1 VTLADQ
7 TTPLATQTPALW
19 DGALEEARSLIGVE
33 LRRHDHSWN
42 TEAHPD
48 SVRHFCWGI
57 GDDNPLFC
65 DPDYGKATRWGAGLA
80 PGCFLYTIDSTI
92 VAPKLRGIQ
101 WMYGGTSWEWYK
113 PVRHR
118 DRLTTRVRLLDA
130 VVKQGGRAR
139 AFIVQ
144 TGESLYY
151 DDAGKLVARALGSTA
166 RTPRAKAEGG
176 LKYEPRA
183 THRYTVEEL
192 QQIAAG
198 IDAEQVR
205 GAVPRYWEEV
215 REGDVMQPI
224 LKGPL
229 TITDMICWY
238 SGAGHTYKAHARAD
252 RHRRRHPSDAFVNPQ
267 TGAQDSAARGHT
279 EEKMARE
286 VGMPGG
292 YDVGPQRISWLGQL
306 VTNWVGDDGFMRA
319 LDVKLRRPNIFG
331 DVSWCRG
338 RVMDKRKE
346 DSVHLVDLEVHVENQ
361 LGETTASGTA
371 VAALPSVAAH
381 G

>member
-1 VTLADQ
+1 MNPAEQSTV
-7 TTPLATQTPALW
+7 QTPALW

-65 DPDYGKATRWGAGLA
+65 DPEYGHGTRWGAGLA

-101 WMYGGTSWEWYK
+101 WMYGGTVWEWYK

-118 DRLTTRVRLLDA
+118 DRMTTRVRLLDA
-130 VVKQGGRAR
+130 AEKRGSRAR

-151 DDAGKLVARALGSTA
+151 NEAGELVARALGSTA
-166 RTPRAKAEGG
+166 RTPRARAEGG

-183 THRYTVEEL
+183 THRYTDEEL
-192 QQIAAG
+192 QHIAAG
-198 IDAEQVR
+198 IEAEIVR
-205 GAVPRYWEEV
+205 GAVPRLWEDV
-215 REGDVMQPI
+215 REGDVLQPI

-238 SGAGHTYKAHARAD
+238 SGAGHTYKAHGRAD
-252 RHRRRHPSDAFVNPQ
+252 RHRRRHPADAFVNPQ

-279 EEKMARE
+279 EATMARE

-306 VTNWVGDDGFMRA
+306 VTNWVGDDGFVRG

-338 RVMDKRKE
+338 RVVNKRQE
-346 DSVHLVDLEVHVENQ
+346 DGVNLVDLEVHVENQ
-361 LGETTASGTA
+361 LGEKTATGTA
-371 VAALPSVAAH
+371 VAELPSGSTHA
-381 G
+381 

>member
-1 VTLADQ
+1 MTPADQ

-19 DGALEEARSLIGVE
+19 NGALEEARSLIGVE

-48 SVRHFCWGI
+48 SVRHFCWGV

-65 DPDYGKATRWGAGLA
+65 NPEYGKSTRWGAELA

-101 WMYGGTSWEWYK
+101 WMYGGTGWEWYK
-113 PVRHR
+113 PIRHR
-118 DRLTTRVRLLDA
+118 DRMTTRVRLLDA
-130 VVKQGGRAR
+130 VEKQGSRAQS
-139 AFIVQ
+139 FVVQ
-144 TGESLYY
+144 TGESLYSNE
-151 DDAGKLVARALGSTA
+151 AGELVAQALGTTA
-166 RTPRAKAEGG
+166 HRPRAKAEGG

-183 THRYTVEEL
+183 THRYTVQEL

-198 IDAEQVR
+198 VDAEQVR
-205 GAVPRYWEEV
+205 GAVPRYWEDV
-215 REGDVMQPI
+215 REGDVIQPF

-238 SGAGHTYKAHARAD
+238 PGAGHTYKAHARAD
-252 RHRRRHPSDAFVNPQ
+252 RHPSDAFVNPQ

-279 EEKMARE
+279 EEKMGRE

-306 VTNWVGDDGFMRA
+306 VTNWVGDDGCMRA

-331 DVSWCRG
+331 DVSWCRA
-338 RVMDKRKE
+338 RVVDKRKE
-346 DSVHLVDLEVHVENQ
+346 DGVHLVYLEIHAENQ
-361 LGETTASGTA
+361 LGEMNASGTA